1 MTLRTY
7 ISCTAIS
14 LFKVI
19 IHTSLGASIHSFAD
33 HHVKP
38 RPDGSSGEVEF
49 VEPEDESALA
59 HYSTIGGIVLCVG
72 ILIYLSYVARKAV
85 DEELED
91 DEVLP
96 THTDEEAIAFL
107 SPLAERNGS
116 WDDVNE
122 ALGARPG
129 ASLMAEVPLRPGTPT
144 ILVGTR
150 ECSPFRG
157 GSSSSLGD
165 GVGEYRGDA

>member
-1 MTLRTY
+1 M
-7 ISCTAIS
+7 
-14 LFKVI
+14 FKVI

-59 HYSTIGGIVLCVG
+59 HYSTIGGILLCVG

-91 DEVLP
+91 DEMLP

-107 SPLAERNGS
+107 SPVAERS
-116 WDDVNE
+116 WDDLNE
-122 ALGARPG
+122 SIEAGTG

-157 GSSSSLGD
+157 GPSSSLGD
-165 GVGEYRGDA
+165 GVGDYRGNP